1 MNNSLVPL
9 SDCSLQT
16 CDISRSHFAT
26 EPPVFP
32 AALSY
37 IIYFALFLIL
47 QSGLGVWYR
56 TWSLLAGAFSCLLLY
71 TLGYVAAAKMTSDP
85 FSDSWFALYLFGLTV
100 APSLLTA
107 SLVICAQQIAT
118 ISMSGVF
125 PLVEGKYRHVTIGLQ
140 IIGVF
145 FQVVGMAVMAGN
157 TSLSL
162 SQSGADVAV
171 FGLAIQV
178 LTLTLAC
185 GACVISAYSLFRHSG
200 GLTSQKG
207 REEDATE
214 DNKVSKPLRHSK
226 MLKAYVVVFIVVLLS
241 TLVSTIMFAVMIAGG
256 REGQQLRV
264 QNLYYYQGYF
274 MALAVFLLTACHPG
288 LGLKR
293 SRKDAIPDIA
303 RDPA

>member
-1 MNNSLVPL
+1 
-9 SDCSLQT
+9 
-16 CDISRSHFAT
+16 
-26 EPPVFP
+26 
-32 AALSY
+32 
-37 IIYFALFLIL
+37 
-47 QSGLGVWYR
+47 
-56 TWSLLAGAFSCLLLY
+56 
-71 TLGYVAAAKMTSDP
+71 
-85 FSDSWFALYLFGLTV
+85 
-100 APSLLTA
+100 
-107 SLVICAQQIAT
+107 
-118 ISMSGVF
+118 MSGVF

-226 MLKAYVVVFIVVLLS
+226 MLKAYVVGRSSFLVRNGFRMELISLPVFIVVLLS